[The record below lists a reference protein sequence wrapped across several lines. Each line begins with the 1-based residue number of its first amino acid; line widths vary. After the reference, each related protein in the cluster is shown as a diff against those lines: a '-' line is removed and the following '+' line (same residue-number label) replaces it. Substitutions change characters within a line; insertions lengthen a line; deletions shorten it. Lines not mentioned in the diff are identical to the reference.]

1 MPKSATLRERKA
13 CIMSIATG
21 PRGRLATSTHSI
33 SWSLLTTLSL
43 RFVGET
49 AHWTEAFPPPELR
62 GRTLTNCTTLASLSS
77 LLVVLPLPKL
87 RPRMR
92 SFTWPV
98 ARKHGAVLGK
108 IALVAVTPPLRTS
121 ATHVSKGTDLQPSMR
136 EPPVTRARSLGHPVV
151 TFVAVSSAE
160 SAGDDAA
167 DRAVEPEAV
176 ADAVID
182 AWADALALTVVVAF
196 DALALTVVV
205 AFALAP

>member
-1 MPKSATLRERKA
+1 
-13 CIMSIATG
+13 
-21 PRGRLATSTHSI
+21 
-33 SWSLLTTLSL
+33 
-43 RFVGET
+43 
-49 AHWTEAFPPPELR
+49 
-62 GRTLTNCTTLASLSS
+62 
-77 LLVVLPLPKL
+77 
-87 RPRMR
+87 MR

-121 ATHVSKGTDLQPSMR
+121 ATHASKGTDLQPSMR

-151 TFVAVSSAE
+151 AFSSAE

-167 DRAVEPEAV
+167 DRVVEPEAV

-182 AWADALALTVVVAF
+182 AWADALALTVAVAF
-196 DALALTVVV
+196 DALALTVAV